1 MRMTMSPLSS
11 ALDAAEDGTMKMS
24 SSALD
29 ADDEDD
35 DESIILGAGCG
46 RGRDDENML
55 IASAGD
61 GFYVCRLATAFV
73 GVGG

>member
-1 MRMTMSPLSS
+1 MKMATSPSSS
-11 ALDAAEDGTMKMS
+11 ALDAAKDGTMKMS
-24 SSALD
+24 LSALD
-29 ADDEDD
+29 AADEDD
-35 DESIILGAGCG
+35 DESVVVGAGCG

-61 GFYVCRLATAFV
+61 GFYVRRLATAFV